1 MQKVVEANKMKLF
14 KVSAYNNIGV
24 QNVFKSMAED
34 IIKSLD
40 EEKLTLRSESIKL
53 GYLNN
58 QNLNNN
64 SKNTEQNN
72 SNGSNNNS
80 TYFDNQCCKF

>member
-1 MQKVVEANKMKLF
+1 MKFF

-34 IIKSLD
+34 IIKSMD

-58 QNLNNN
+58 QNF
-64 SKNTEQNN
+64 N
-72 SNGSNNNS
+72 SNTSNSSLSESNGQNQNS
-80 TYFDNQCCKF
+80 YFNNQCCKF

>member
-24 QNVFKSMAED
+24 QNVFKSMADD
-34 IIKSLD
+34 IIKSMD
-40 EEKLTLRSESIKL
+40 EVKLTLRSESIKL

-58 QNLNNN
+58 QNFNSD
-64 SKNTEQNN
+64 SKNAEQND
-72 SNGSNNNS
+72 SNGSNSNS
-80 TYFDNQCCKF
+80 TYFNNQCCKF